1 MMSPL
6 IKKTIF
12 SIFISSFIFT
22 NYNSDLQESIEYVL
36 DGNYIYKNKY
46 ISNENNESYYYNKIN
61 SIMSSDDNQNMFLKA
76 LIEPEG
82 SLSKLYFEDFYMNYP
97 QNKYADFSVVKIADY
112 YYAKGLYIQA
122 SDWYKKIYSE
132 YSDSVH
138 LEKSIS
144 YYLNSLLVSGQK
156 DTANFYIKKFKRDF
170 PSLKFANDSS
180 SPLNTRKKLLKKK
193 NNSIIKK
200 YSVQIGSF
208 KNYDLA
214 KKKKN
219 ILTNEGFFCRID
231 QIFVNG
237 QVFYAVRSGT
247 FKSQKLAKKEQVRLI
262 SRIGLYDSIVVEVN

>member
-1 MMSPL
+1 MISPL
-6 IKKTIF
+6 IRLALFLIF
-12 SIFISSFIFT
+12 TSSFIFP
-22 NYNSDLQESIEYVL
+22 NYNIDLEKSIKYVL

-61 SIMSSDDNQNMFLKA
+61 SIMNSDDNQNMFLKG

-132 YSDSVH
+132 YSNSVH

-144 YYLNSLLVSGQK
+144 YYLNSLLVSGHK
-156 DTANFYIKKFKRDF
+156 DTANFYIKKFKKDF

-180 SPLNTRKKLLKKK
+180 LSSNTSKNLLKKE
-193 NNSIIKK
+193 NNLITKK

-214 KKKKN
+214 KQKKN

-231 QIFVNG
+231 QILVNG
-237 QVFYAVRSGT
+237 NSFYAVRSGT
-247 FKSQKLAKKEQVRLI
+247 FKTQKLAKKEQVRLI
-262 SRIGLYDSIVVEVN
+262 SRIGLYDSIIVEVN